1 MVQKRK
7 VKAMYIVQI
16 VCEEC
21 GKPMRCTHT
30 LCTYP
35 AQYCYECLNCGTMNV
50 TDGNSA
56 VFDIQI
62 QITYRKDN
70 FEREVDL

>member
-1 MVQKRK
+1 MIQKRK
-7 VKAMYIVQI
+7 VKAMYVVQI

-35 AQYCYECLNCGTMNV
+35 AQYCYECLSCKTSTTSTTENG
-50 TDGNSA
+50 S
-56 VFDIQI
+56 IE
-62 QITYRKDN
+62 YE
-70 FEREVDL
+70 FEDE